1 MDYYR
6 QKRISIERGHIR
18 VWKRK
23 GRVRQTNRKTLL
35 HSVFEVGLRLAGLF
49 ERGQRNASNFDVGC
63 RQVLLPRLP
72 AAWDGF
78 RILQLSDIHAG
89 AFPALGAKVA
99 ENIRDLKVDA
109 CVLTGDYFF
118 ERRTPTT
125 EVYAAMEEILGAV
138 DARHGVVGVLG
149 NHDTIETVDLLES
162 LGVKM
167 LLNDVWEIENN
178 GANLCFVGLDDPH
191 YYGCDD
197 LPGAVKK
204 ATADAPKILLV
215 HSPELAQ
222 GAAEHGI
229 DLYLCGHTHAG
240 QVCLPGIG
248 PLVLNANCP
257 RRYKK
262 GLWQNGAMVGY
273 TSRGVGTSGVA
284 VRFNCP
290 PEITVF
296 ELRSPLGTSG
306 RSGDAN
312 GPVFRHSEQTLGQEV
327 AELGR

>member
-1 MDYYR
+1 M
-6 QKRISIERGHIR
+6 
-18 VWKRK
+18 
-23 GRVRQTNRKTLL
+23 
-35 HSVFEVGLRLAGLF
+35 
-49 ERGQRNASNFDVGC
+49 
-63 RQVLLPRLP
+63 LLPRLP

-118 ERRTPTT
+118 ARRTPTT
-125 EVYAAMEEILGAV
+125 EVYAAMEGILGAV

-149 NHDTIETVDLLES
+149 HHDTIETVDLLES

-178 GANLCFVGLDDPH
+178 GASLCFVGLDDPH

-257 RRYKK
+257 HRYKK